1 MRKFRLFLSLLL
13 SVMGIQM
20 ASAQIAAEYPITF
33 SRTGTE
39 VTGVK
44 VECSTLSNEEITM
57 TACTNSGTNV
67 ALKESDFIGSSGLVP
82 NVNGNTSPTDLRM
95 KFEINGL
102 PSGGNFSIAKV
113 RLRVR
118 CVNASGTDNMNIDAN
133 PRKWDVALFTGDEG
147 TNQIASMSQIEIS
160 NGIVDETNG
169 DWFEAAVT
177 GTQVPTSPLVL
188 TLQLSA
194 QSATNVG
201 SFFCLTGIELILH
214 DSTIEEGKVYCFD
227 NVGYSKSLGATS
239 HLAVGGRATDHTA
252 LAQQWYVESIDG
264 KYFKLRSMSCGNYLK
279 GNGQSSSYSLTNDPD
294 EEHTAFELHHIDIAN
309 GIVALRPQGYT
320 GNYEWAH
327 IDGSSNIVGWENGN
341 DHTQWTIAEVE
352 YTEDQLA
359 ANWERISKLNPDEE
373 TIQGYQEALNN
384 LFSDAAC
391 TTLKKS
397 FASQQELE
405 ADADYLALPETLRL
419 MAIKVYTNGWAEDN
433 YDNEKNGWDSDYAKK
448 YRVQLYE
455 PYSEKEK
462 AAAVLRINAHSN
474 LNNPTGLF
482 ANSNQAL
489 YVMVEGTIDPDALLY
504 IDSYT
509 GHGKPGGNT
518 SGVQLKE
525 GLNVIPYFTDGN
537 NIFINYN
544 VKTFDNSNGEMGTAA
559 KYRKLSEYP
568 TLKIHIEGGHING
581 YYNKVG
587 DALYTPDNN
596 TTWQYIEDHATQTD
610 VTVLGKYI
618 ALQFP
623 LLDENAF
630 NQKGL
635 GSYFNELV
643 NVEDCINEWD
653 NVMLWERLV
662 MGILDEETI
671 QANAKKSPYSD
682 KDYVFEYTGNDTDG
696 YGSDYSEYYNVH
708 GLSFGTEGGYM
719 YGGWDHCGYNTSTM
733 GGVIQKLPTS
743 SGAHWGPGHEIG
755 HQHQGPLNMRGLTEV
770 TNNLFSNIV
779 LWYFGE
785 TTSRY
790 NGDNGDLNNVLTQFN
805 TEGADFFSNNIWAQ
819 TIMYYK
825 LFLYYHVL
833 GHNPKFYPRLFEML
847 RQDPMVIE
855 YNQDGGKSL
864 MHFYKKCC
872 YAAGE
877 DLTEFF
883 RAHGFFEVM
892 ENRFVGDY
900 SNAVYNLTQEQI
912 DAAINEIKTWAAAN
926 NKKENIAVLFIND
939 ATGETITSHKGDN
952 LETYGGTTIC
962 AEVGSYATFNDNV
975 PGNYS
980 YTVDGSTVTLE
991 GTGGVGFVL
1000 LNSEGEIIGFSDSK
1014 SFTLSTEA
1022 MQSLING
1029 ETSIAT
1035 ISADGTVTAA
1045 TATVDPSLSLL
1056 KGLMEQADAITALSD
1071 DTQMKVGYYKSD
1083 YLEDMNTA
1091 YTTAKGVYD
1100 AYNIAAAPSAY
1111 DMLKA
1116 ALDELAANPYARV
1129 TMKPGKY
1136 TLKNYAYPARYMSIN
1151 SDVLYTITSEPSSDT
1166 DKWIFE
1172 DGGNEGFYYIKNAG
1186 TGKYLTSIEKSARFS
1201 ATGTTLPD
1209 DDNNIED
1216 GEAVLYKLVD
1226 IGNGRWAFTC
1236 QGGEKL
1242 SLHCAANDSYY
1253 IVGWGSEASA
1263 SQWYLTAETMDADAL
1278 ADANLS
1284 DMIAQTE
1291 DLMDQLAA
1299 YNAIGGELKMQV
1311 SDPKKTAYLSCYR
1324 LYDGGGGDS
1333 DTDCADLLDG
1343 DETTYIHTKYN
1354 ADESDF
1360 PHYLQVAFGEN
1371 GGPAQFKF
1379 SYRTRSEN
1387 GNQAP
1392 KHIVVKG
1399 SNDLS
1404 EEFTQIAEFTST
1416 DANNPL
1422 PTTGN
1427 TEWTATDNITSGY
1440 RYLRFYVTE
1449 SPQEKPYFVMSEF
1462 GILCESG
1469 LLSEYSSCEDAY
1481 NNAYSVLVEASVI
1494 YNTSSATTE
1503 TKTTAYNKLLDAYN
1517 TLKTAAENAEN
1528 TNLDTYRT
1536 QLQALINETDL
1547 LIKDCG
1553 TVTANG
1559 NPNVTRQATDASADG
1574 YLVCN
1579 APYTVSGTDY
1589 SPNCSKLL
1597 DGNTDTFFHSDYK
1610 NYWSDNHYLRVY
1622 SASGVGAFTFTYAT
1636 RFGGTNIYYGH
1647 PSEIVVEGCNTADGT
1662 YTEIATLTA
1671 ANDGLPQGGTT
1682 DAAQWFTSNTLNEGG
1697 NTYNYIRF
1705 RITKT
1710 QNPDYSINNST
1721 QAFFYMSEFGVTKVQ
1736 DDYTVE
1742 LVDGIAESSDVTEE
1756 ILLAT
1761 WKEMQDATL
1770 DKQYATTEEAL
1781 LNAISDLEYQKNVL
1795 ANALEAVDKSAL
1807 EALITNTN
1815 TTIESFY
1822 DDEQNFKYEGSLYV
1836 TAEQVGAAKLS
1847 LAEAQEVYNDA
1858 GATATDCSNAYATLE
1873 PVYKEMVYAL
1883 SHATLPVMV
1892 TTDVENP
1899 TLYKIRIKRTATS
1912 LLELTSNNYIAV
1924 NDNVYTGDKN
1934 QTWLFMDNADKDGK
1948 VLILPYSKVAVTKT
1962 YINLSTDKNASSTSW
1977 RNTYSSNVYEG
1988 LTFATTVNNM
1998 KSQGGVLTIASGQ
2011 NHPCTWTLTAPSGYL
2026 IQSYGFKFYNY
2037 DSAASD
2043 ITLTPAGQSTYTS
2056 SNNEQTLTVNNVNA
2070 GSTTIVHDGTNQEI
2084 VLKDFYVNL
2093 VPTESM
2099 LVLAANDLSNGADKV
2114 TAVAKDSDGYAQEWT
2129 ISASEGSG
2137 CEGWFYISTTKDAT
2151 TGYFSNNGGVT
2162 RWMGFWNFGNDK
2174 ADGGSNFQFVEV
2186 ENSDFDNEAYNAL
2199 YNYYTY
2205 DAKIESSEI
2214 VGGSNPGYY
2223 PTAQANAY
2231 NTAYAAA
2238 TSALEAEPSVE
2249 ADCYAAYAAL
2259 KAANEDAD
2267 FTIQLP
2273 QEGKYYTL
2281 NSVLHTGKKMY
2292 ASLDKATE
2300 NQLKFNSG
2308 MENKPEAIWSV
2319 SSVNNTNNSFH
2330 LTNLQTG
2337 ASLTNAVTWGGQYA
2351 LGEEARMVTIQ
2362 SASLDGK
2369 IILIPQGGH
2378 PLHASNGNI
2387 IGWDAYTSDSYSAWT
2402 FEEVENMSNV
2412 TFPISVTKYGYAGL
2426 HLNYPV
2432 EVADGLEAYV
2442 VQEVTGEDGVAR
2454 LTLLEDGIIP
2464 ANTGVIVKSQEAK
2477 DAGETKE
2484 YTLNYYDT
2492 DATVDNLLDGR
2503 NYTQF
2508 VKAEPETDYYLFG
2521 VKNDE
2526 VGLYKA
2532 YEEYNSSG
2540 TTSLVQVLEQGGTLN
2555 GVYPIPGN
2563 TYYLRNKHMK
2573 GDVRFAV
2580 KNGAIEF
2587 NTDAENKNDD
2597 AFRWACIQPATS
2609 ADALNALASATEIQ
2623 IRNISD
2629 TNIYYFCGNKN
2640 VASGDD
2646 AENVFIW
2653 EPAGDSKFYLKKKN
2667 PTAEQGDGYMQQSA
2681 PSAFGAQATA
2691 QKFQAV
2697 FATPTDNGLNETA
2710 DGVNLVRFKCVDTN
2724 TGKWINCKATTD
2736 TPVYNAGEGSWTMH
2750 NVYLVGAETTYAFRN
2765 VATNKYFG
2773 WQSLSDNPVAWNLYD
2788 TQQVAGNQ
2796 GLQDGC
2802 VSMKKVDGKY
2812 LVVKNASGWDQA
2824 DRDGFYNDTFSSSFY
2839 FEKFGNS
2846 NSYSN
2851 NVTSTSKTNDGGYFK
2866 CSANKIFLGY
2876 RATAGASKFLFRFD
2890 GGVTTD
2896 LEEALFG
2903 NDSKEEAIYDL
2914 QGRRVERITAPG
2926 LYIVNGKKRYIKAA
2940 KF

>member
-39 VTGVK
+39 VSGVK

-82 NVNGNTSPTDLRM
+82 DVNGNTSPTDLRM
-95 KFEINGL
+95 KFEINGF

-118 CVNASGTDNMNIDAN
+118 CVNASGTDNMNIDSN
-133 PRKWDVALFTGDEG
+133 QRKWDVALFTGDEG

-341 DHTQWTIAEVE
+341 NHTQWTIAEVE

-373 TIQGYQEALNN
+373 TIQSYQEALNN

-405 ADADYLALPETLRL
+405 ADADYLDLPETLRL

-433 YDNEKNGWDSDYAKK
+433 YDNTKNRWDSDYAKK

-596 TTWQYIEDHATQTD
+596 TTWQYIEDRATQTD

-623 LLDENAF
+623 LLDKDAF

-733 GGVIQKLPTS
+733 GGVIQELPTS

-926 NKKENIAVLFIND
+926 NKKENLVVLFIND
-939 ATGETITSHKGDN
+939 ATGETIQSHKGDN

-962 AEVGSYATFNDNV
+962 AEVGSYATFNENV
-975 PGNYS
+975 AGNYS

-1000 LNSEGEIIGFSDSK
+1000 LNSEGEIIGFSDNK

-1035 ISADGTVTAA
+1035 ISAEGTVTAA

-1071 DTQMKVGYYKSD
+1071 DTHMKVGFYKSD
-1083 YLEDMNTA
+1083 QLEDMNTA
-1091 YTTAKGVYD
+1091 YATAKEVYD

-1136 TLKNYAYPARYMSIN
+1136 TLRNHAYPERYMSIDGN
-1151 SDVLYTITSEPSSDT
+1151 VLYTITSEPSSDT

-1172 DGGNEGFYYIKNAG
+1172 DSGNEGFYYIKNAS

-1226 IGNGRWAFTC
+1226 IGNGCWAFTC
-1236 QGGEKL
+1236 QGGEKQ
-1242 SLHCAANDSYY
+1242 SLHCAANESYY

-1263 SQWYLTAETMDADAL
+1263 SQWYLTAEAMDANAL
-1278 ADANLS
+1278 ADANLAE
-1284 DMIAQTE
+1284 MIAQTE

-1299 YNAIGGELKMQV
+1299 YNAIDGELKMQV
-1311 SDPKKTAYLSCYR
+1311 SDPKGTAYLSCYR
-1324 LYDGGGGDS
+1324 LHDGGDDDS
-1333 DTDCADLLDG
+1333 DSDCADLLDG
-1343 DETTYIHTKYN
+1343 NASTYIHTKHD
-1354 ADESDF
+1354 APESDF

-1379 SYRTRSEN
+1379 SYRTRYEN

-1399 SNDLS
+1399 SNNLS

-1416 DANNPL
+1416 DASNPL
-1422 PTTGN
+1422 PTSGN

-1449 SPQEKPYFVMSEF
+1449 APNAKPYFVMSEF
-1462 GILCESG
+1462 SILCESG

-1481 NNAYSVLVEASVI
+1481 RNAYSSLVEASII
-1494 YNTSSATTE
+1494 YNTSSATAA
-1503 TKTTAYNKLLDAYN
+1503 TKTTAYNNLFTAYN
-1517 TLKTAAENAEN
+1517 TLKTAAETAEN
-1528 TNLDTYRT
+1528 TNLETYRT
-1536 QLQALINETDL
+1536 QLQTLIDETDALI
-1547 LIKDCG
+1547 KQCG

-1559 NPNVTRQATDASADG
+1559 NPNATRQVTNASADG
-1574 YLVCN
+1574 YLYCN
-1579 APYTVSGTDY
+1579 APYTASNNDDY
-1589 SPNCSKLL
+1589 NADCYNLL
-1597 DGNTDTFFHSDYK
+1597 DNNTSSYFHSDYSTTW
-1610 NYWSDNHYLRVY
+1610 NEDHYLRVY
-1622 SASGVGAFTFTYAT
+1622 STNGIGAFTFTYAT
-1636 RFGGTNIYYGH
+1636 RFGSGIYVGH
-1647 PSEIVVEGCNTADGT
+1647 PSEIVVEGCNTADGS
-1662 YTEIATLTA
+1662 YTEIATLTV
-1671 ANDGLPQGGTT
+1671 ANDGLPQNATT
-1682 DAAQWFTSNTLNEGG
+1682 DAAQWFNSNTLNEGG
-1697 NTYNYIRF
+1697 NTYNYLRF
-1705 RITKT
+1705 RITDT
-1710 QNPDYSINNST
+1710 QNQNNN
-1721 QAFFYMSEFGVTKVQ
+1721 QKFFYMSEFRVTKIQ

-1742 LVDGIAESSDVTEE
+1742 LEDGIAESSDVTEE
-1756 ILLAT
+1756 I
-1761 WKEMQDATL
+1761 
-1770 DKQYATTEEAL
+1770 
-1781 LNAISDLEYQKNVL
+1781 
-1795 ANALEAVDKSAL
+1795 
-1807 EALITNTN
+1807 
-1815 TTIESFY
+1815 
-1822 DDEQNFKYEGSLYV
+1822 
-1836 TAEQVGAAKLS
+1836 
-1847 LAEAQEVYNDA
+1847 
-1858 GATATDCSNAYATLE
+1858 
-1873 PVYKEMVYAL
+1873 
-1883 SHATLPVMV
+1883 
-1892 TTDVENP
+1892 
-1899 TLYKIRIKRTATS
+1899 
-1912 LLELTSNNYIAV
+1912 
-1924 NDNVYTGDKN
+1924 
-1934 QTWLFMDNADKDGK
+1934 
-1948 VLILPYSKVAVTKT
+1948 
-1962 YINLSTDKNASSTSW
+1962 
-1977 RNTYSSNVYEG
+1977 
-1988 LTFATTVNNM
+1988 
-1998 KSQGGVLTIASGQ
+1998 
-2011 NHPCTWTLTAPSGYL
+2011 
-2026 IQSYGFKFYNY
+2026 
-2037 DSAASD
+2037 
-2043 ITLTPAGQSTYTS
+2043 
-2056 SNNEQTLTVNNVNA
+2056 
-2070 GSTTIVHDGTNQEI
+2070 
-2084 VLKDFYVNL
+2084 
-2093 VPTESM
+2093 
-2099 LVLAANDLSNGADKV
+2099 
-2114 TAVAKDSDGYAQEWT
+2114 
-2129 ISASEGSG
+2129 
-2137 CEGWFYISTTKDAT
+2137 
-2151 TGYFSNNGGVT
+2151 
-2162 RWMGFWNFGNDK
+2162 
-2174 ADGGSNFQFVEV
+2174 
-2186 ENSDFDNEAYNAL
+2186 
-2199 YNYYTY
+2199 
-2205 DAKIESSEI
+2205 
-2214 VGGSNPGYY
+2214 
-2223 PTAQANAY
+2223 
-2231 NTAYAAA
+2231 
-2238 TSALEAEPSVE
+2238 
-2249 ADCYAAYAAL
+2249 
-2259 KAANEDAD
+2259 
-2267 FTIQLP
+2267 
-2273 QEGKYYTL
+2273 
-2281 NSVLHTGKKMY
+2281 
-2292 ASLDKATE
+2292 
-2300 NQLKFNSG
+2300 
-2308 MENKPEAIWSV
+2308 
-2319 SSVNNTNNSFH
+2319 
-2330 LTNLQTG
+2330 
-2337 ASLTNAVTWGGQYA
+2337 
-2351 LGEEARMVTIQ
+2351 
-2362 SASLDGK
+2362 
-2369 IILIPQGGH
+2369 
-2378 PLHASNGNI
+2378 
-2387 IGWDAYTSDSYSAWT
+2387 
-2402 FEEVENMSNV
+2402 
-2412 TFPISVTKYGYAGL
+2412 
-2426 HLNYPV
+2426 
-2432 EVADGLEAYV
+2432 
-2442 VQEVTGEDGVAR
+2442 
-2454 LTLLEDGIIP
+2454 
-2464 ANTGVIVKSQEAK
+2464 
-2477 DAGETKE
+2477 
-2484 YTLNYYDT
+2484 
-2492 DATVDNLLDGR
+2492 
-2503 NYTQF
+2503 
-2508 VKAEPETDYYLFG
+2508 
-2521 VKNDE
+2521 
-2526 VGLYKA
+2526 
-2532 YEEYNSSG
+2532 
-2540 TTSLVQVLEQGGTLN
+2540 
-2555 GVYPIPGN
+2555 
-2563 TYYLRNKHMK
+2563 
-2573 GDVRFAV
+2573 
-2580 KNGAIEF
+2580 
-2587 NTDAENKNDD
+2587 
-2597 AFRWACIQPATS
+2597 
-2609 ADALNALASATEIQ
+2609 
-2623 IRNISD
+2623 
-2629 TNIYYFCGNKN
+2629 
-2640 VASGDD
+2640 
-2646 AENVFIW
+2646 
-2653 EPAGDSKFYLKKKN
+2653 
-2667 PTAEQGDGYMQQSA
+2667 
-2681 PSAFGAQATA
+2681 
-2691 QKFQAV
+2691 
-2697 FATPTDNGLNETA
+2697 
-2710 DGVNLVRFKCVDTN
+2710 
-2724 TGKWINCKATTD
+2724 
-2736 TPVYNAGEGSWTMH
+2736 
-2750 NVYLVGAETTYAFRN
+2750 
-2765 VATNKYFG
+2765 
-2773 WQSLSDNPVAWNLYD
+2773 
-2788 TQQVAGNQ
+2788 
-2796 GLQDGC
+2796 
-2802 VSMKKVDGKY
+2802 
-2812 LVVKNASGWDQA
+2812 
-2824 DRDGFYNDTFSSSFY
+2824 
-2839 FEKFGNS
+2839 
-2846 NSYSN
+2846 
-2851 NVTSTSKTNDGGYFK
+2851 
-2866 CSANKIFLGY
+2866 
-2876 RATAGASKFLFRFD
+2876 
-2890 GGVTTD
+2890 
-2896 LEEALFG
+2896 
-2903 NDSKEEAIYDL
+2903 
-2914 QGRRVERITAPG
+2914 
-2926 LYIVNGKKRYIKAA
+2926 
-2940 KF
+2940 